1 MKAKKS
7 PPTRKKGT
15 SKTNEK
21 APPKHLD
28 MPPKQL
34 KRQDEH
40 KRKKPYWAKHVTI
53 VTSIWQKMQRS
64 FLRTWLGL
72 DYWTISWRSCWIL
85 EPTEKSSRNTKT
97 ARNIGGILDGS
108 EVHPLNQPQVRWC
121 LKIWGRIGF
130 QPLNEPTSGSSI
142 FGRLDDLGALGAF
155 KTRRE
160 MHYPLQIASQV
171 SISCYIE
178 TEQYFIDKKRN
189 PGISVQI
196 YASCFHVSCCFWN
209 KK

>member
-1 MKAKKS
+1 MNTKEKKTLLSKACDNCHKHLAKDAKKLS
-7 PPTRKKGT
+7 ENMTGLGLLDNLLALVLNFGT
-15 SKTNEK
+15 NTEVIV
-21 APPKHLD
+21 
-28 MPPKQL
+28 
-34 KRQDEH
+34 EH
-40 KRKKPYWAKHVTI
+40 KNCQDHRRYI
-53 VTSIWQKMQRS
+53 
-64 FLRTWLGL
+64 G
-72 DYWTISWRSCWIL
+72 WI
-85 EPTEKSSRNTKT
+85 
-97 ARNIGGILDGS
+97 
-108 EVHPLNQPQVRWC
+108 
-121 LKIWGRIGF
+121 
-130 QPLNEPTSGSSI
+130 GSSPAKSTPSAMVSQNLGAHRLPTLKWTNQWLKH
-142 FGRLDDLGALGAF
+142 FWRLDDLGALGAF